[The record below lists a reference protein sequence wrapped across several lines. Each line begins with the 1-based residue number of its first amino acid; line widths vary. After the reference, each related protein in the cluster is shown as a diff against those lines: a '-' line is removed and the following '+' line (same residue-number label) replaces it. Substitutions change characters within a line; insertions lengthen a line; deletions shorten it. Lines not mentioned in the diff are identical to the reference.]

1 MDEPPL
7 MVSLA
12 QRSEEDDQER
22 ECPCLVIAL
31 PWESRER
38 GREERPCSSSEL
50 KSDLC
55 QCYSSRERPW
65 RHQNQPSV
73 RDCGDNRTSPLI
85 SLIPSPR
92 RIVKKYWVRT

>member
-38 GREERPCSSSEL
+38 GREERPRSSSEF

-55 QCYSSRERPW
+55 QCYSSRESPW
-65 RHQNQPSV
+65 ST
-73 RDCGDNRTSPLI
+73 RTSPLI
-85 SLIPSPR
+85 
-92 RIVKKYWVRT
+92 